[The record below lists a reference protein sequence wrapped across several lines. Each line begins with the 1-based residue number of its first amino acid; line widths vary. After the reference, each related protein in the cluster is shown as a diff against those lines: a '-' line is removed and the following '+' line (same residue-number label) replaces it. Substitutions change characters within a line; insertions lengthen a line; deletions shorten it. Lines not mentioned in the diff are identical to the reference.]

1 MKIVTS
7 MLLLPL
13 ILGQTIGFAETGAK
27 SENLEAAINYLL
39 SFVEQSDCIFI
50 RNNREYPA
58 RQAVGHMQRKYDH
71 FKSKIKSPEDFIR
84 LTATKSLMSG
94 KPYMVKTKA
103 GILMTSE
110 TWLLNAL
117 ETFRQQRQ
125 RKN

>member
-7 MLLLPL
+7 ILVLPL
-13 ILGQTIGFAETGAK
+13 LLGQTIGFAETGAE
-27 SENLEAAINYLL
+27 SENLEKAINYLL

-58 RQAVGHMQRKYDH
+58 SQAVGHMQRKYDY

-94 KPYMVKTKA
+94 QPYMVKTKA

-117 ETFRQQRQ
+117 KTYRRS
-125 RKN
+125 RAKNN